1 MGIFY
6 PATGFHFAVLFELF
20 PQTDK
25 DMRFQEVQGLT
36 QQVEVEELIEGG
48 ENRFTHQLP
57 VRTKYQSLVLKR
69 GMFIGSGLL
78 AWAQMAIENQQYS
91 PVNATISL
99 LNEFHLPIAAWY
111 VTKAYP
117 VKWSYSNFNA
127 QANSLV
133 IESIE
138 LKFQYYRVLAI

>member
-1 MGIFY
+1 M
-6 PATGFHFAVLFELF
+6 VFELF

-36 QQVEVEELIEGG
+36 QEVHTEELVEGG

-57 VRTKYQSLVLKR
+57 LRTKYQNLVLKR

-78 AWAQMAIENQQYS
+78 TWAQKAIENHEFK
-91 PVNATISL
+91 PVNLTINL
-99 LNEFHLPIAAWY
+99 LNELHAPIAAWY
-111 VTKAYP
+111 VSKAYP
-117 VKWSYSNFNA
+117 VKWSYSSFNA
-127 QANSLV
+127 QESSIV

-138 LKFQYYRVLAI
+138 LKYQYYRVLAI